1 MVGWHVWAGWQIL
14 GGMATSV
21 AVGARWTAAD
31 IPDQT
36 GRTAV
41 VTGANSGLGYE
52 TCRALAGHGARVI
65 MAVRDEDKGRA
76 ARDRLRAEAP
86 AGELLLGRLDLA
98 DLDSVR
104 AFAATLVEAGAPV
117 DVLVNNAGIGM
128 PPRSLTAQ
136 GFESQFGVNHL
147 GHFALTGL
155 LLPLLRHRGG
165 ARVVTVSSAAYRGGS
180 IHFDDLTGERSYR
193 PATFYRQSKLANV
206 LFGLEL
212 DRRIRAAGVPV
223 TSLLAHPGL
232 ATTNLPTSGS
242 GGLVG
247 LVLRIAN
254 ALAQPAERG
263 AWSQLYAATAPG
275 VEGGQFFGPG
285 GRTGTGGHPVL
296 IQPSARAIDP
306 QTAQRLWEVST
317 DLTGVRYE
325 L

>member
-1 MVGWHVWAGWQIL
+1 MIA
-14 GGMATSV
+14 SV
-21 AVGARWTAAD
+21 ALGVRWTAAD
-31 IPDQT
+31 MPDQT

-65 MAVRDEDKGRA
+65 MAVRDADRGRA
-76 ARDRLRAEAP
+76 ARDRLRAEVP
-86 AGELLLGRLDLA
+86 AGELVLGRLDLA

-104 AFAATLVEAGAPV
+104 AFAASLVAAGAPV

-128 PPRSLTAQ
+128 PLRSLTAQ

-155 LLPLLRHRGG
+155 LLPLLRRRAG

-180 IHFDDLTGERSYR
+180 IRFDDLTGERSYR
-193 PATFYRQSKLANV
+193 PVTFYRQSKLANV

-212 DRRIRAAGVPV
+212 DRRLRAAGVPV
-223 TSLLAHPGL
+223 TSVLAHPGF
-232 ATTNLPTSGS
+232 ATTNLPASGPD
-242 GGLVG
+242 GLVG

-254 ALAQPAERG
+254 ALAQSAERG
-263 AWSQLYAATAPG
+263 AWSQLYAATAAG

-285 GRTGTGGHPVL
+285 GRTGTRGHPVL
-296 IQPSARAIDP
+296 IRPSARATDP
-306 QTAQRLWEVST
+306 QTARRLWAVST

-325 L
+325 F

>member
-1 MVGWHVWAGWQIL
+1 MD
-14 GGMATSV
+14 GMTTSV
-21 AVGARWTAAD
+21 AGVRWTAAD

-52 TCRALAGHGARVI
+52 TCRALARHGARVV
-65 MAVRDEDKGRA
+65 MAVRDKDKGRA
-76 ARDRLRAEAP
+76 AQDRLRAEAP
-86 AGELLLGRLDLA
+86 PGEVVLERLDLG
-98 DLDSVR
+98 DLGSVR
-104 AFAATLVEAGAPV
+104 AFAATLLDAGTPV

-128 PPRSLTAQ
+128 PRRSLTAQ

-155 LLPLLRHRGG
+155 LLPLLRRRAG
-165 ARVVTVSSAAYRGGS
+165 ARVVTVSSDAYRGGS

-212 DRRIRAAGVPV
+212 DRRLRAAAVPV
-223 TSLLAHPGL
+223 ASLLAHPGF
-232 ATTNLPTSGS
+232 ASTNMPASGS

-247 LVLRIAN
+247 MALRIAN

-263 AWSQLYAATAPG
+263 AWSQLCAATAPG

-285 GRTGTGGHPVL
+285 GLAGTRGHPVL
-296 IQPSARAIDP
+296 IRPVAKATDA
-306 QTAQRLWEVST
+306 QTAERLWQVST
-317 DLTGVRYE
+317 NLTGILYE
-325 L
+325 F